1 MKQQQELGIIEQ
13 IVEGP
18 GHDKSVHYLLH
29 HAVLRQEKCT
39 KKVRVVFHGTAKL
52 GGSTLS
58 INKCPN
64 LVPYL
69 FEVLVK
75 FRRYPIG
82 IAADVE
88 KAFHQ
93 IVIHPN
99 DRKMIRFLWFDDP
112 FKEHP
117 EIVRADA

>member
-1 MKQQQELGIIEQ
+1 M
-13 IVEGP
+13 
-18 GHDKSVHYLLH
+18 
-29 HAVLRQEKCT
+29 
-39 KKVRVVFHGTAKL
+39 FHGTAKV
-52 GGSTLS
+52 GGSALS
-58 INKCPN
+58 TNKCPN
-64 LVPYL
+64 LVPSL

-75 FRRYPIG
+75 FRRYPGG

-93 IVIHPN
+93 IVIHPI
-99 DRKMIRFLWFDDP
+99 DRKMRRFLWLDDP